1 MSVVLLGSSMD
12 AGQCPAVL
20 ESGHPKSRSTGYTE
34 SVDRSPFTW
43 LRLSSL
49 AATCDS
55 GPGGVRKLYALG
67 IYEVLTGVVTH
78 TPQPT
83 AKDTVSSQ
91 LRTLRV
97 NTLDKFPLV
106 LTTVE
111 IQCQFSGEVS
121 SWVRKNPSP

>member
-1 MSVVLLGSSMD
+1 M
-12 AGQCPAVL
+12 
-20 ESGHPKSRSTGYTE
+20 
-34 SVDRSPFTW
+34 
-43 LRLSSL
+43 
-49 AATCDS
+49 
-55 GPGGVRKLYALG
+55 YALG

-78 TPQPT
+78 THQPT

-91 LRTLRV
+91 LRTPRV

-121 SWVRKNPSP
+121 LRVRENPSP